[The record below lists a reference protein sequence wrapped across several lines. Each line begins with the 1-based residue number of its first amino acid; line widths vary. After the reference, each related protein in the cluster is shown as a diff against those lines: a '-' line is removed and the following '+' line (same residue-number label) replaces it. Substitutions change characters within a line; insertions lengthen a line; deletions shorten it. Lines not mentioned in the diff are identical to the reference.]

1 MIDIDRLKTTVAAL
15 ISLISV
21 SFGQWINDVGMML
34 PGGFCQDTFDRVLQE
49 AAWIVAVL
57 AGTISVINGI
67 LSWFKKR
74 KSKH

>member
-21 SFGQWINDVGMML
+21 SFGQWITDIGMML

-49 AAWIVAVL
+49 LAWIIAIL
-57 AGTISVINGI
+57 AGTISVVNGI
-67 LSWFKKR
+67 VSWFKKR
-74 KSKH
+74 KNKH

>member
-1 MIDIDRLKTTVAAL
+1 MDIDKLKTTVAAL

-21 SFGQWINDVGMML
+21 SFGQWMNNMGMML
-34 PGGFCQDTFDRVLQE
+34 PGGFCQDKFDRVLQE

-67 LSWFKKR
+67 ISWFKKR
-74 KSKH
+74 NRKH

>member
-1 MIDIDRLKTTVAAL
+1 MMDIDKLKTTVAAL

-21 SFGQWINDVGMML
+21 SLGQWINDVGMML

-49 AAWIVAVL
+49 VAWIVAVL
-57 AGTISVINGI
+57 AGSISVINGI

-74 KSKH
+74 KNKH

>member
-21 SFGQWINDVGMML
+21 SFGQWIADMGMML

-49 AAWIVAVL
+49 LAWIIAIL

-67 LSWFKKR
+67 VSWFKKR
-74 KSKH
+74 NKKH